1 MHDDLKALPPAKRE
15 RLKTALSR
23 IALAL
28 FAIYCLLLSAAFI
41 KSVLFTARGCCE
53 CQKTWEQMTPEE
65 QREYTEK
72 VERALGFEKS
82 R

>member
-15 RLKTALSR
+15 LLKTALSR

-41 KSVLFTARGCCE
+41 KSSIFDEPERCDCSR
-53 CQKTWEQMTPEE
+53 TWNDLTPEE
-65 QREYTEK
+65 RQKAIDHANK
-72 VERALGFEKS
+72 VLERAGL